1 VEGNGTRAAAS
12 AIAGLAVA
20 VLLIAT
26 ARGGVGAGDAPTG
39 GSERRRPPDARRVYL
54 YFQAGQ
60 SFQLDDH
67 FTQDLEVDQGAFNL
81 LLGGGGGYNID
92 DHWGIELQ
100 VVGTEPEIR
109 SKTHGKVDELSN
121 ITFAA
126 AVRYRRAILDGR
138 VVPYV
143 TAGLGPSL
151 NDINDTADPRVK
163 VSMDRWNFAGAL
175 SAGIDYFVAPS
186 VALGIATQYHIYSD
200 ADTSF
205 RETDPPR
212 RVQKSSVDL
221 TAVSLVANVRL
232 FLGEEDPWAGEGV
245 GALGRVR
252 RLILAESG
260 PFDTAERRV
269 YLYALGGGML
279 PYDEDFALD
288 VQFESPGGSNWLLGG
303 GLGVNLDRHWGV
315 EVQLVHTEPTL
326 DGNTDAGGG
335 PSGKL
340 VEMSNLSILPGVRF
354 RYPFRDG
361 RLVPFVSGHVGAALN
376 FLNDHRTDLVDVGVQ
391 DSTVAGA
398 VVAGFEYFL
407 NRHLSFGLSVP
418 LYIYPDWTA
427 SVERHRR
434 SAFGPI
440 IASDRSEANY
450 SGVAL
455 LMQLKAY
462 VP

>member
-1 VEGNGTRAAAS
+1 VERNGARRAAS
-12 AIAGLAVA
+12 AVAILAV
-20 VLLIAT
+20 VLVAT
-26 ARGGVGAGDAPTG
+26 CRGEVGAGDAPAG
-39 GSERRRPPDARRVYL
+39 GDERTRSRDARRVYI

-67 FTQDLEVDQGAFNL
+67 FTQDLEVDQGTFNL

-92 DHWGIELQ
+92 DNWGVEFQ
-100 VVGTEPEIR
+100 VIGTEPDIR

-138 VVPYV
+138 LVPYV
-143 TAGLGPSL
+143 TAGFGPSL

-175 SAGIDYFVAPS
+175 GAGIDYFVAPS

-205 RETDPPR
+205 RETDPPQ

-221 TAVSLVANVRL
+221 SAVSLVANVRM
-232 FLGEEDPWAGEGV
+232 FLGDEDPWAGEGV
-245 GALGRVR
+245 GWLGRVR
-252 RLILAESG
+252 RLFLAEHG

-269 YLYALGGGML
+269 YLYALGGSML
-279 PYDEDFALD
+279 LFDEDFALD
-288 VQFESPGGSNWLLGG
+288 VKFESPGGSNWLLGG

-315 EVQLVHTEPTL
+315 ELQLVHTEPTL

-361 RLVPFVSGHVGAALN
+361 RLVPFVSGHIGAALN
-376 FLNDHRTDLVDVGVQ
+376 FLNDHRSDLVDVGVQ
-391 DSTVAGA
+391 DSSVAGA
-398 VVAGFEYFL
+398 VVAGVEYFL
-407 NRHLSFGLSVP
+407 NRNLSFGLIVP
-418 LYIYPDWTA
+418 FYIYPDWSA

-440 IASDRSEANY
+440 IASDRTEANY

-462 VP
+462 IP